1 MSTSLNIRVIDNI
14 TEKISFFCN
23 LCGFPL
29 HTHEDFK
36 SNKEYSCCHEC
47 YLTFAEARRKEWKD
61 GWRPEQTVLEE
72 YIYNRKLSKIAGS
85 KNEL

>member
-1 MSTSLNIRVIDNI
+1 MSTNLKIRVINNI
-14 TEKISFFCN
+14 TEETCFFCK

-29 HTHEDFK
+29 HSHEDFK
-36 SNKEYSCCHEC
+36 YHKEFSCCTEC
-47 YLTFAEARRKEWKD
+47 YLTFAESRRKEWKD